1 MTRTSWVTI
10 AGAFAVAAMGSYGIF
25 VLAQGVG
32 APTPPAS
39 WLTHVFMV
47 AVIVLVFWRGRAVRR
62 MVEGEDTSMT
72 PLEAARVAMAA
83 KTSSVVG
90 SLLGGYF
97 AAVILFVM
105 GLPPAPARSDL
116 LVSAVVGIV
125 LGIVMVVVGLLVEG
139 WCHVDPPEDESSGA
153 SAGRDPSAPS
163 AA

>member
-10 AGAFAVAAMGSYGIF
+10 VGAFAVAAMGSYAVF

-39 WLTHVFMV
+39 WLTHVFMA
-47 AVIVLVFWRGRAVRR
+47 AVIALVFWRGRAVRR

-83 KTSSVVG
+83 KTSAVVG

-97 AAVILFVM
+97 AAVILFVA
-105 GLPPAPARSDL
+105 GLPPAPARLDL
-116 LVSAVVGIV
+116 LISALAGVALAV
-125 LGIVMVVVGLLVEG
+125 LMVVVGLVVER
-139 WCHVDPPEDESSGA
+139 WCRVDPPEDENGVGA
-153 SAGRDPSAPS
+153 ADPSAPS